1 MAEIVLTVDASQAKQ
16 ALNAVNQAIT
26 QAKINGATITL
37 DGTKVTNEVKKIDEA
52 VKKVGKDIQKTT
64 TEQAKNG
71 TEGVK
76 AVTNQFGKGVG
87 QIRGFLRG
95 AVSWW
100 TLIII
105 AMEMATKAVKYF
117 FNNLTQS
124 VSKMTTRGQVAIK
137 IAEQNK
143 KKVQQETKAA
153 QDLIGK
159 LQELNKVQKLSLQ
172 QQRLAD
178 SIVVKLNKQY
188 KELGITLDQT
198 TGKYINLYEAQLKIE
213 QRNRTVQA
221 NTLRNQISAQKDVI
235 NAALKTAFG
244 SEINIDQN
252 VAGSQFF
259 TLAQKL
265 GKTLGAQNA
274 DILARKWNTH
284 DIEKQLEVIDE
295 LIAGLSSSS
304 KFMQN
309 ASTVRDA
316 MKALVDYKNQLRDLN
331 SIDTQIID
339 ANNRLTEAFRAQ
351 RDALRATKE
360 QTDKLNKAYK
370 DQQRANSLD
379 GLSPED
385 RANALKNE
393 VNQLEK
399 RNQILAQTKKIR
411 QSQYDKAM
419 ADSFSD
425 PINFEWLEDRLRESQ
440 KSIQEIE
447 GEYDNLVT
455 KRSKYVSWFAQRDG
469 KMLTPD
475 EVELSRQYAEKM
487 QKLTDDINK
496 KQKELTAQQDKLNNL
511 KSDYKDAEIQIQAST
526 QRLLQIE
533 QALADIDKEKVENIN
548 EIQQLTQQ
556 IANIEAQI
564 EQAKQKQAEEQ
575 QQRIDNY
582 KDYVNGLFRKQSD
595 TLNAIIGKKKQS
607 LLLQAKINAQKILGR
622 DLTEEEL
629 ETLKKYAEVDQLI
642 SKYKQGQKVDIG
654 RQTVITN
661 DIARKGGYASS
672 VVVDRSVDVNQQIL
686 AVQKTQEKLMSDIK
700 DLMKQYSVIQ

>member
-316 MKALVDYKNQLRDLN
+316 MKALVDYKN
-331 SIDTQIID
+331 QIID